1 MVGELV
7 SESTAPVVAVVSPK
21 GGNGKTTVSTSLAV
35 AMGRRQRTFL
45 IDLDV
50 LFGDVEY
57 ALRLHP
63 IHRLDDLI
71 GLLRDN
77 PKSDLTSFLTPHSSG
92 VDVLCA
98 PGDPFVADRIQ
109 SKDALEVI
117 DRLIEV
123 DHPTV
128 LDTAGGVDDYTLGA
142 LDRASHIV
150 LVSGTDVSSVQA
162 GRKLIDVM
170 EFLKM
175 PLDRVHLVVNRS
187 NARAGLTVD
196 DVEAVLGM
204 SAEWEIPESRDVAA
218 AANQGSPI
226 TESMPHTPI
235 ARGCFELADR
245 LLGHDPSTTRRR
257 FAFGGRS

>member
-1 MVGELV
+1 M
-7 SESTAPVVAVVSPK
+7 SDSTAPVVAVVSPK

-35 AMGRRQRTFL
+35 AMGRRQRTVL

-63 IHRLDDLI
+63 IHRLDDMI
-71 GLLRDN
+71 GRLGND
-77 PKSDLTSFLTPHSSG
+77 PKSDLAPLLTAHPSG

-98 PGDPFVADRIQ
+98 PGNPFDADRIQ
-109 SKDALEVI
+109 SKDALAVV
-117 DRLIEV
+117 DRLLEL
-123 DHPTV
+123 HCPTV

-150 LVSGTDVSSVQA
+150 LVSATDVSSVQA
-162 GRKLIDVM
+162 GRKLIEVM

-187 NARAGLTVD
+187 NARAGLTVG

-204 SAEWEIPESRDVAA
+204 SAEWEIPESRNVAA
-218 AANQGSPI
+218 AVNQGSPI
-226 TESMPHTPI
+226 TESMPRTPI
-235 ARGCFELADR
+235 ARGCFDLADR
-245 LLGHDPSTTRRR
+245 LLGLDVAVSRRR
-257 FAFGGRS
+257 FAFGGQS